1 VSGPGTSQPTFV
13 RDGYYDAMASQSMH
27 GQNYSIVNITGGKP
41 SAHQTPHPSGA
52 GPRSDHILM
61 RGIVGSQTY
70 ANVVDWSY
78 GGVVPSD
85 HNLIFSDIMIP
96 R

>member
-1 VSGPGTSQPTFV
+1 
-13 RDGYYDAMASQSMH
+13 MH

-61 RGIVGSQTY
+61 RGIVGSKTY